1 MEGVMKVS
9 ERGQVTIP
17 QPLREQFGF
26 LPETEVEFV
35 VRDGA
40 LLLVK
45 KSAGRRAAI
54 ERLYGSKRFGKT
66 TDELMQLLRE

>member
-1 MEGVMKVS
+1 MKVS

-17 QPLREQFGF
+17 QELREQFGF

-35 VRDGA
+35 VRDEA

-45 KSAGRRAAI
+45 KPGSRRRAV
-54 ERLYGSKRFGKT
+54 EQLYGQKRFGQS
-66 TDELMQLLRE
+66 TDELLKLLRE

>member
-1 MEGVMKVS
+1 MKVS

-17 QPLREQFGF
+17 QELREQFGF

-45 KSAGRRAAI
+45 KPGSRHRAV
-54 ERLYGSKRFGKT
+54 ERLYGQKRFGQP
-66 TDELMQLLRE
+66 TDELLKLLRE

>member
-1 MEGVMKVS
+1 MKVG

-17 QPLREQFGF
+17 QALREEFGF
-26 LPETEVEFV
+26 LPETEVAFT

-45 KSAGRRAAI
+45 KGQEDLAK
-54 ERLYGSKRFGKT
+54 LYGRKRFERS
-66 TDELMQLLRE
+66 TDELMKLLRE

>member
-1 MEGVMKVS
+1 MKVS

-17 QPLREQFGF
+17 QELREQFGF

-35 VRDGA
+35 VRDEA

-45 KSAGRRAAI
+45 KPGSRRSAV
-54 ERLYGSKRFGKT
+54 ERLYGQKRFGRA
-66 TDELMQLLRE
+66 TDELLKLLRE

>member
-1 MEGVMKVS
+1 MKVS

-17 QPLREQFGF
+17 QELREQFGF

-35 VRDGA
+35 VRDEA

-45 KSAGRRAAI
+45 KPGSRRRAV
-54 ERLYGSKRFGKT
+54 EQLYGQKHFGQP
-66 TDELMQLLRE
+66 TDELLKLLRE